1 MKILKGDLKNMEK
14 ENEILNKL
22 SMIYN
27 FEIIVKLQDIR
38 YYIITC
44 KIDNEKT
51 INIPFIYDCYLT
63 LDGNIDYLIKEI
75 DERIPE
81 LFKR

>member
-1 MKILKGDLKNMEK
+1 MNK

-44 KIDNEKT
+44 KIDSEK
-51 INIPFIYDCYLT
+51 IFNIPFIYDCYLT
-63 LDGNIDYLIKEI
+63 IEGNIDYLVKEI

>member
-1 MKILKGDLKNMEK
+1 MNK

-27 FEIIVKLQDIR
+27 FEIEVLLKDIR

-44 KIDNEKT
+44 RIDSEKVFS
-51 INIPFIYDCYLT
+51 IPFIYDCYLT
-63 LDGNIDYLIKEI
+63 VNGNIDYLVKEI
-75 DERIPE
+75 DERIPL
-81 LFKR
+81 LFRK